1 MQWLQVLHSVA
12 LRVCIVH
19 ARMKIKKILPGIWP
33 GSLTTR
39 IRTRTIR
46 RNSSGKWNASMKG
59 CEHFAAKWT
68 LILAPFDQIGVW

>member
-1 MQWLQVLHSVA
+1 
-12 LRVCIVH
+12 
-19 ARMKIKKILPGIWP
+19 MKIKKILPGIWP